1 MSNDNDSIHMTDSQ
15 IEREILNK
23 EKKIWIKYND
33 LDEEITIKSSETVG
47 DLKKKIEKKFS
58 LEKGQL
64 NGVKLRIK
72 YSGQREGKLLDT
84 DDTTLRDNHVKN
96 GSTILLGRIKNR
108 GGKY

>member
-47 DLKKKIEKKFS
+47 DLKKK
-58 LEKGQL
+58 
-64 NGVKLRIK
+64 N
-72 YSGQREGKLLDT
+72 
-84 DDTTLRDNHVKN
+84 
-96 GSTILLGRIKNR
+96 
-108 GGKY
+108 